1 MTSSD
6 QPLSSEPLSGENPE
20 DAATIDTFQTIA
32 RQLRSCN
39 VKFLRVAWCDTANVI
54 RAKAAYVP
62 RLEGVFKDGVALC
75 VGNQA
80 LPVMYDAV
88 TAGSGLGP
96 LGDLRLMPDWDTLRI
111 LPYASGHASVMS
123 NMYTNEG
130 QPSNLCPRNF
140 LRRMIAEAS
149 ASGVCLKAAFENEFY
164 LLRQPSNGADL
175 VPVDD
180 TTFCMTYAMDIN
192 HDVITDICHSLTA
205 QGIVL
210 EQYHAESGNGQHEIS
225 IVYSDAMKAADQQ
238 IVFRE
243 TVKAVAHKHQ
253 MVACFLPKIFPNQA
267 GSGTHIHLSLHTRDG
282 TNLVPSETENGSL
295 SPVASHFVAG
305 VLEHLPGL
313 MAITAPTPNS
323 YRRLQPSTWSGAY
336 KAWGY
341 ENKEC
346 ALRRV
351 PLNPRGPSPTHFE
364 LKTNDA
370 TANPYFAL
378 GAILAAGLDGVHRK
392 LPLSP
397 PLQIDPGQLSDD
409 ERFER
414 NIQRLPTCLEESL
427 GALSSDMVLLEAL
440 SPALSQAYLAVK
452 HAEWKA
458 MNKLT
463 LDEEVKLL
471 VNRY

>member
-1 MTSSD
+1 
-6 QPLSSEPLSGENPE
+6 
-20 DAATIDTFQTIA
+20 
-32 RQLRSCN
+32 
-39 VKFLRVAWCDTANVI
+39 
-54 RAKAAYVP
+54 
-62 RLEGVFKDGVALC
+62 
-75 VGNQA
+75 
-80 LPVMYDAV
+80 MYDAV

-130 QPSNLCPRNF
+130 QPSHLCPRNF

-267 GSGTHIHLSLHTRDG
+267 GETH
-282 TNLVPSETENGSL
+282 V
-295 SPVASHFVAG
+295 
-305 VLEHLPGL
+305 
-313 MAITAPTPNS
+313 
-323 YRRLQPSTWSGAY
+323 
-336 KAWGY
+336 
-341 ENKEC
+341 
-346 ALRRV
+346 
-351 PLNPRGPSPTHFE
+351 
-364 LKTNDA
+364 
-370 TANPYFAL
+370 
-378 GAILAAGLDGVHRK
+378 
-392 LPLSP
+392 
-397 PLQIDPGQLSDD
+397 
-409 ERFER
+409 
-414 NIQRLPTCLEESL
+414 
-427 GALSSDMVLLEAL
+427 
-440 SPALSQAYLAVK
+440 
-452 HAEWKA
+452 
-458 MNKLT
+458 
-463 LDEEVKLL
+463 
-471 VNRY
+471 